1 MTGRRFG
8 PAATALALL
17 LVLVATGAAVPGPAA
32 ASSTPVGPLPQGPV
46 RTVKVLRDATFVI
59 SAPKRPANS
68 GLVWRIAR
76 AFDGE
81 VVQQVGEGEDR
92 FSVWLRFKATRTGTT
107 RIVLALTRGETRKA
121 AASRTWVVSVREPSL
136 G

>member
-1 MTGRRFG
+1 MTVRRFR
-8 PAATALALL
+8 PAATALALG
-17 LVLVATGAAVPGPAA
+17 LVVAVVPGPAS
-32 ASSTPVGPLPQGPV
+32 ASSTPVGALPQGPV

-121 AASRTWVVSVREPSL
+121 AASRTWVISVREPGLS
-136 G
+136 

>member
-1 MTGRRFG
+1 MTARRFR
-8 PAATALALL
+8 PAATALVALL
-17 LVLVATGAAVPGPAA
+17 LAVAVSAGPAS
-32 ASSTPVGPLPQGPV
+32 ASSTPVGTLPEGPV
-46 RTVKVLRDATFVI
+46 RTVKALRDATFVI

-76 AFDGE
+76 AFDGGLLK
-81 VVQQVGEGEDR
+81 QVGEGEDR

-121 AASRTWVVSVREPSL
+121 YASRTWVILVREPSL

>member
-1 MTGRRFG
+1 MTVRRFR
-8 PAATALALL
+8 PAATALALAL
-17 LVLVATGAAVPGPAA
+17 GLVVAMVPGPAF

-107 RIVLALTRGETRKA
+107 RIVLALTRGETRQA
-121 AASRTWVVSVREPSL
+121 AASRTWVISVREPGLS
-136 G
+136 